1 MNLWD
6 ALSFGALG
14 CSYLLHF
21 MIFFFPLLR
30 DFIVV
35 LLQHHSKKDLQT
47 PGLYPVSPQQK
58 HDPLEHIPIPS
69 QTFSQDKYVLEF
81 FLKRKQNKLITN
93 D

>member
-1 MNLWD
+1 MLILTDESLRCSLIWGSG
-6 ALSFGALG
+6 LFIPPSF
-14 CSYLLHF
+14 HD
-21 MIFFFPLLR
+21 FFFPLLR

-81 FLKRKQNKLITN
+81 F
-93 D
+93 